1 MTLELQILGLAA
13 LLWAAQL
20 LCLSVAANLK
30 LDRDWLM
37 GPRDEPRHLEGVTGR
52 LQRALNNMTESLLLF
67 AVAVTV
73 LEFADRSG
81 GAVTEGCAVAYLV
94 ARLAYVP
101 AYAFGLSPWR
111 SVIWFIGFAATLAM
125 LFAGLLS

>member
-1 MTLELQILGLAA
+1 MELQILALAG
-13 LLWAAQL
+13 LLWAGQL

-30 LDRDWLM
+30 LDPRWLM
-37 GPRDEPRHLEGVTGR
+37 GPRDEPRRLEGVTGR

-67 AVAVTV
+67 TVAVAV
-73 LEFADRSG
+73 LEFGNASG
-81 GAVTEGCAVAYLV
+81 EALTEGCAAAYLL

-111 SVIWFIGFAATLAM
+111 SVIWFVGFVATLTM
-125 LFAGLLS
+125 LLAGLLG